1 MQIAETRE
9 DAPEL
14 LGDDSGI
21 SQPPP
26 CAVTPVDLLHLEG
39 GVCLGARASRRVS
52 ECLYWR
58 VMKGVWECRI
68 RVFRAP
74 KLGLMNVQGVSLNL
88 HLVKEKTET
97 GICSRMEF

>member
-58 VMKGVWECRI
+58 VMKV
-68 RVFRAP
+68 RVGYLA
-74 KLGLMNVQGVSLNL
+74 KLSYKLIEN
-88 HLVKEKTET
+88 
-97 GICSRMEF
+97 I